1 MHKDRGCGKKRFC
14 GRNRPRTLSTPMILK
29 VFSYSP
35 LQTQILSIPPQQR
48 SHTIIEKISHYLL
61 WKNRRGLWTKHPFI
75 TSDTAVKAACTC
87 KLLRL
92 LPGRMVRLIME
103 LVDNRSFTPTTA
115 NGKRSRLP
123 RLKIGV
129 LQGSGLESLLF
140 NICTYYILTSIQLV
154 ELPRK
159 GATLSLAR

>member
-1 MHKDRGCGKKRFC
+1 
-14 GRNRPRTLSTPMILK
+14 
-29 VFSYSP
+29 
-35 LQTQILSIPPQQR
+35 
-48 SHTIIEKISHYLL
+48 
-61 WKNRRGLWTKHPFI
+61 
-75 TSDTAVKAACTC
+75 
-87 KLLRL
+87 
-92 LPGRMVRLIME
+92 MVRLIME
-103 LVDNRSFTPTTA
+103 LVGNRSFTPTTA